1 MSEFIHYLTFP
12 YLWQGVWFTLALAV
26 MGFTGGAVLGLLLTF
41 MQSTRFGVLTVL
53 ARTYTTLYRGTPL
66 VLQLVFV
73 FTVLPRAGITFSPII
88 AGGVALALNEGAF
101 FSEIFRSAI
110 KAIEPGQIAAGRALG
125 MTPRMIARRVIR
137 PQALRAIVPALGSE
151 SIAVMKNSAL
161 ASVIAVPELTL
172 RTQQLA
178 SATFDYFGIYFA
190 TAVMY
195 LLLTGILT
203 AIQITTE
210 WSLDLDRG
218 SRTTLV
224 SKFLKRFKE
233 TGSTDPVLVA
243 AFSTREPG
251 DNAPADATDILDSAP
266 HQLTHVEP
274 PPRWFGEWVIEGY
287 GIHKSYG
294 ENEVLKGIDLK
305 IAAGEVIALLGPSGS
320 GKSTLLRNVNHLD
333 STSQGSI
340 LVNGVPI
347 GFDESGKELRERQ
360 VAKQRVDA
368 AIGMVFQ
375 QFNLFSHLT
384 VRENVAAPLRWVHG
398 LDRDSA
404 NQRADA
410 VLAQVGLE
418 DRATSLPRH
427 LSGGQQQR
435 VGIARAIAPNPRVLL
450 LDEPTS
456 ALDPELVSEVLQ
468 VIRRLADDDGL
479 TMIIATHQLNFAREV
494 ADRVIFMAEGHI
506 VEEGTADQVILSPKS
521 PITRRFV
528 GAMGAA
534 EV

>member
-12 YLWQGVWFTLALAV
+12 YLWQGVWFTLALTV
-26 MGFTGGAVLGLLLTF
+26 MGFGGGAVLGLVLTF
-41 MQSTRFGVLTVL
+41 MQSTRFRALTAL
-53 ARTYTTLYRGTPL
+53 ARMYTTLYRGTPL

-73 FTVLPRAGITFSPII
+73 FTVLPRVGITFSPIV

-125 MTPRMIARRVIR
+125 MTPVAIARRVIR

-195 LLLTGILT
+195 LILTGILT
-203 AIQITTE
+203 AIQVTTE

-218 SRTTLV
+218 SRSPLV
-224 SKFLKRFKE
+224 SKLLSRFKE
-233 TGSTDPVLVA
+233 TGSTDPMLVA
-243 AFSTREPG
+243 ALSARDPG
-251 DNAPADATDILDSAP
+251 DNAPADATDISDGSS
-266 HQLTHVEP
+266 HRLTQVDP
-274 PPRWFGEWVIEGY
+274 PPRWFGELAIEGY
-287 GIHKSYG
+287 GIHKAYG
-294 ENEVLKGIDLK
+294 PNEVLKGIDLK
-305 IAAGEVIALLGPSGS
+305 MKQGEVIALLGPSGS
-320 GKSTLLRNVNHLD
+320 GKSTLLRTINHLE
-333 STSQGSI
+333 STNQGSI

-347 GFDESGKELRERQ
+347 GFDENGNELRERL

-368 AIGMVFQ
+368 GVGMVFQ

-384 VRENVAAPLRWVHG
+384 ARENVAAPLRWVHG
-398 LDRDSA
+398 WSKEEADA
-404 NQRADA
+404 RADEM
-410 VLAQVGLE
+410 LAQVGLTE
-418 DRATSLPRH
+418 RASALPRH

-435 VGIARAIAPNPRVLL
+435 VGIARAIAPHPRVLL

-456 ALDPELVSEVLQ
+456 ALDPELVAEVLQ
-468 VIRRLADDDGL
+468 VIRRLADGKGL

-506 VEEGTADQVILSPKS
+506 VEEGPPDQVILNPQN

-528 GAMGAA
+528 GVIDAA